1 MITASWHLPITAA
14 LEYRKYEVSEPRSQE
29 TLNMLQSGRK
39 SHSSFQEASPLNE
52 KKDYV
57 S

>member
-1 MITASWHLPITAA
+1 MITASWHLPMTSA

-29 TLNMLQSGRK
+29 TLNMLQSERK
-39 SHSSFQEASPLNE
+39 SHSSFQEASLLNE
-52 KKDYV
+52 NKKNA